1 MKQRT
6 SRQWTGYINLIRIF
20 ILAAILL
27 PAAAGCSSSSST
39 AKYNIVLILVDTL
52 RADHLGCYGYQRPTS
67 PNIDRLAKE
76 STLFEQAF
84 SHSPWTMPSGASIMT
99 SLPPRDHGITNWKQP
114 LAERHL
120 TLAEQ
125 LKKGG
130 FATAAVVSHFI
141 FEPKYNF
148 NQGFDFFDY
157 SVLEKG
163 HPKKIH
169 SSGEVS
175 DIAIKQLDEL
185 GESGNPF
192 FLWLHYFDPH
202 NDYLKHE
209 GHDFGDEEVDRYDS
223 EIAFTDHHVGRVL
236 QKIEALGL
244 RDKTIVVFMADHG
257 EEFRDHGGL
266 RHSRTLYSEVLRI
279 PLIIHTPG
287 FSPQRIKT
295 TVKESDLAPT
305 LLTLIGQSV
314 PKAFAGET
322 FTIKGDKIKV
332 DAPRTV
338 FAETFRM
345 AKKKGV
351 VHDNWKLIHDLKKKR
366 YQLFNLETDPV
377 EKVNLFK
384 SNQQMAG
391 KLTGL
396 LTEHYRV
403 KRAKVEEKPLDSDLE
418 EKLRSLGYIN

>member
-1 MKQRT
+1 MNQRT
-6 SRQWTGYINLIRIF
+6 IRRRAGLHNSLLIF
-20 ILAAILL
+20 FLAAALL
-27 PAAAGCSSSSST
+27 PAALGCSSPPV
-39 AKYNIVLILVDTL
+39 KHNIVLILVDTL
-52 RADHLGCYGYQRPTS
+52 RADHLGCYGYQRPIT
-67 PNIDRLAKE
+67 PNIDKLAKE

-84 SHSPWTMPSGASIMT
+84 SHSPWTMPSVASIMT

-125 LKKGG
+125 LRKDGY
-130 FATAAVVSHFI
+130 ATAAVVSHFI

-185 GESGNPF
+185 GESNKPF

-209 GHDFGDEEVDRYDS
+209 GYDYGNEPVDLYDS
-223 EIAFTDHHVGRVL
+223 EIAFTDHHIGRVL
-236 QKIEALGL
+236 QKLDNLGL
-244 RDKTIVVFMADHG
+244 HDKTIVVFMADHG
-257 EEFRDHGGL
+257 EEFRDHGGT
-266 RHSRTLYSEVLRI
+266 RHSRTLYNEVLRI
-279 PLIIHTPG
+279 PLMIRAPG

-305 LLTLIGQSV
+305 LLTLIGQQT
-314 PKAFAGET
+314 PKAFSGKT
-322 FTIKGDKIKV
+322 FTIKGNKIKV
-332 DAPRTV
+332 DTPRTV

-345 AKKKGV
+345 ARKKGV
-351 VHDNWKLIHDLKKKR
+351 VHQNWKLIHDLKKKR
-366 YQLFNLETDPV
+366 FQLFNLETDPI

-391 KLTGL
+391 KLKQML
-396 LTEHYRV
+396 RDHYKV